1 MVYALHILRC
11 EEELLA
17 TTWLAGV
24 GLALSWVLGTV
35 PWEVHVPTYLPPYI
49 LGYNF
54 SDGSFKLLT
63 TVTLYRRYLKI

>member
-1 MVYALHILRC
+1 MVYSLHILRC

-35 PWEVHVPTYLPPYI
+35 AWEVHVPTYPTQLQ
-49 LGYNF
+49 
-54 SDGSFKLLT
+54 LL
-63 TVTLYRRYLKI
+63 

>member
-1 MVYALHILRC
+1 MVYSLPTLRC

-35 PWEVHVPTYLPPYI
+35 AWEVHVPTYPTQLQ
-49 LGYNF
+49 
-54 SDGSFKLLT
+54 LL
-63 TVTLYRRYLKI
+63 